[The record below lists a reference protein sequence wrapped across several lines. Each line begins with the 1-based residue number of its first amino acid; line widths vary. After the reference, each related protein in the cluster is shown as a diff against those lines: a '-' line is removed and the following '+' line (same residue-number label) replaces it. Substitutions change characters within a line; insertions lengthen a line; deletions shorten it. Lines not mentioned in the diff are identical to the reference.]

1 MVSTREFN
9 TSRSNWQA
17 TVLIALGFW
26 LSSSAVLDFL
36 IMPSLYGSGMMTQPD
51 FATAGY
57 SIFWLFNR
65 VELLCG
71 ALILT
76 GLLALRHKRNPF
88 SVITSRLKSRW
99 ALFLSLFLFL
109 IALIYTYILTP
120 DMSALGLQLDF
131 FTAQTAIPTGMNQLH
146 GFYWGLELMKLM
158 AGGFLFSICYRET
171 ASQF

>member
-9 TSRSNWQA
+9 TRRPSWQTA
-17 TVLIALGFW
+17 VLIALGFW
-26 LSSSAVLDFL
+26 LSGSVILDFL
-36 IMPSLYGSGMMTQPD
+36 IMPSMYGSGMMNQPD

-76 GLLALRHKRNPF
+76 GLLAIRHKRNPF
-88 SVITSRLKSRW
+88 AVITSGLKSRW
-99 ALFLSLFLFL
+99 ALFLSLALFS

-120 DMSALGLQLDF
+120 DMSALGLQLDL
-131 FTAQTAIPTGMNQLH
+131 FTPTTEIPTGMNQLH
-146 GFYWGLELMKLM
+146 GLYWGLELMKLT
-158 AGGFLFSICYRET
+158 AGGLLFSVCYRET
-171 ASQF
+171 ISRI

>member
-1 MVSTREFN
+1 
-9 TSRSNWQA
+9 
-17 TVLIALGFW
+17 
-26 LSSSAVLDFL
+26 
-36 IMPSLYGSGMMTQPD
+36 MPSLYGSGMMSQPD

-88 SVITSRLKSRW
+88 AIITSGVKSRW
-99 ALFLSLFLFL
+99 ALFLSLFLFT

-120 DMSALGLQLDF
+120 DMSALGLQLDLF
-131 FTAQTAIPTGMNQLH
+131 ANQAEIPTGMNQLH
-146 GFYWGLELMKLM
+146 GFYWGLELMKLA
-158 AGGFLFSICYRET
+158 AGGLLFSVCYRET
-171 ASQF
+171 ASRL